1 MRDIGRSVNDH
12 TVQTGDARERATL
25 WRDPDLG
32 GMELLRARFVTH
44 AFARHAHEGF
54 AIGVVERGGDRFR
67 WRGAAHTATAG
78 GLVLLNPAE
87 PHDGQAAT
95 ADGWAYRMFYPAADL
110 LRRAA
115 SEIAGRPREV
125 PFFPTPVAH
134 DPALAGHLL
143 RLHLFL
149 EPDAAIGT
157 LEREARFLDAMIRLI
172 ARHADDRPSPQT
184 ARPAHQAVA
193 RAKDF
198 LDDAYPD
205 DISLER
211 LAQVA
216 GLSRFHLLRV
226 FGAEV
231 GLPPH
236 AYLTHVRVTRAKAL
250 LAAGHPPAAAA
261 QAVGFADQSHL
272 ARHFKRA
279 VGVPPAH
286 YARGEVGR
294 RQYGCSDRAR
304 RRTTND

>member
-1 MRDIGRSVNDH
+1 MNDH
-12 TVQTGDARERATL
+12 TVQTDDARERATL
-25 WRDPDLG
+25 WRDPALG

-54 AIGVVERGGDRFR
+54 AIGVVERGGDRFH
-67 WRGAAHTATAG
+67 WRGAAHTAPAG

-95 ADGWAYRMFYPAADL
+95 AGGWSYRMLYPAADL

-115 SEIAGRPREV
+115 SEIAGRPRDV
-125 PFFPTPVAH
+125 PFFSTPVAH
-134 DPALAGHLL
+134 DLTLARLLL
-143 RLHLFL
+143 RLHTLL
-149 EPDAAIGT
+149 ERDAAIGT
-157 LEREARFLDAMIRLI
+157 LEREARFLDAMVRLI
-172 ARHADDRPSPQT
+172 ARHADDRPPPQT

-198 LDDAYPD
+198 LDDAFPD
-205 DISLER
+205 DISLDR

-226 FGAEV
+226 FRAEV

-272 ARHFKRA
+272 TRHFKRA
-279 VGVPPAH
+279 VGVPPAR
-286 YARGEVGR
+286 YARGQVGR
-294 RQYGCSDRAR
+294 R
-304 RRTTND
+304 